1 MQKWMIGIVLNIAL
15 LVWDS
20 ACVESSQLIS
30 EGSPKHFDFLAKEYS
45 WKFSSTRMDSK
56 SPNVGGANRVVTDK
70 MVKFCFQCNVENKC
84 DMCDEQF
91 LVKRET
97 ETTCFQLDMDITCL
111 YSKSSTEMIADTGSP
126 MSLIGVKD
134 EAVFK
139 KSL

>member
-1 MQKWMIGIVLNIAL
+1 M
-15 LVWDS
+15 
-20 ACVESSQLIS
+20 
-30 EGSPKHFDFLAKEYS
+30 
-45 WKFSSTRMDSK
+45 
-56 SPNVGGANRVVTDK
+56 VTDK

-126 MSLIGVKD
+126 MSLVGVKD
-134 EAVFK
+134 EIVFK
-139 KSL
+139 KSLSQFQQENLRTQNVDVRFNFGPDMLADILTKKQTI